1 MKQLG
6 FGFGQIFT
14 APPKWA
20 VVVIVILLIVST
32 IAQFTVAGDPAIKAE
47 IQVRILLYLKSF
59 EMLLLSIGSLMGVK
73 PKKEEQL

>member
-20 VVVIVILLIVST
+20 IAVIILLLIVST
-32 IAQFTVAGDPAIKAE
+32 VAQFTVAGDPAIKPE
-47 IQVRILLYLKSF
+47 TQVRILLYLKSF
-59 EMLLLSIGSLMGVK
+59 EMLLLGIGSLMGVK
-73 PKKEEQL
+73 PQKEETI